1 MGKHSRLSLKIL
13 RIDSETLK
21 QIAALEGETVAVVV
35 RRLIRQYIRD
45 KATPPA
51 PQPQPAPEAQMK
63 IQAWNDVI
71 RLAEKEI
78 ELLLRRE

>member
-35 RRLIRQYIRD
+35 RRLIRQYIQDRAV
-45 KATPPA
+45 ATPA
-51 PQPQPAPEAQMK
+51 PQPAK
-63 IQAWNDVI
+63 
-71 RLAEKEI
+71 EKP
-78 ELLLRRE
+78 